1 MVCKNCK
8 REIDDDSIFC
18 KWCGEKQIR
27 ERRKKAE
34 VRVPKPRQLA
44 DGRWFSQVMYE
55 YIRDKKPVDVGGLI
69 DHFFVPG

>member
-1 MVCKNCK
+1 MVYKNCK

-34 VRVPKPRQLA
+34 VRVPTPRQMEVVNTSV
-44 DGRWFSQVMYE
+44 RS
-55 YIRDKKPVDVGGLI
+55 
-69 DHFFVPG
+69 